1 MDMRLGGRQQ
11 EGITMVEQTAG
22 SVRQSVEF
30 DSTIRR
36 SAVALALALFALNV
50 LDLVVTDFAVT
61 FLDAIELNPLMA
73 PLIGTPW
80 AIVVKVGLPIGII
93 ALATQA
99 STWRAVRFLRI
110 VVAVY
115 IVVAMITLSQVAWA
129 VARF

>member
-1 MDMRLGGRQQ
+1 
-11 EGITMVEQTAG
+11 MVEQTAG